1 MWKDIKGYE
10 GIYQVSDD
18 GRVRRIYDTVPPKIL
33 KGKDGLY
40 PNVTLSVGCHKKS
53 FNIHRLVAETFLE
66 IPEGKNMEV
75 NHKDGDKWNN
85 NVSNLEWVTQKENIA
100 HSREVL
106 KRGFGVTVATREKP
120 RPGKK
125 PRPVRCLDK
134 ETGELIKEYPSVSHA
149 ARSFPNNSANAR
161 VHITD
166 CCSGKQM
173 TAMGYRWEYIN

>member
-75 NHKDGDKWNN
+75 NHKDGNKWNN
-85 NVSNLEWVTQKENIA
+85 DVSNLEWVTQNENIT

-106 KRGFGVTVATREKP
+106 KRGFGVTGTR
-120 RPGKK
+120 GKK

-173 TAMGYRWEYIN
+173 TAMGYRWEYINN